1 MCIPWL
7 DLESNYFHSFGPVQ
21 AQPLSHMGCCLMIV
35 SLGRTTCAR
44 PPLYLRFGQPLG
56 PVVLSAFVHRII
68 LCIIETSTSQ
78 LQLVVAKKC
87 CNQRCSFVVTTM
99 PPNPEQFNIIEKNN
113 CAPRPRPPT
122 PRTLPPGPRCRAA
135 SSLPPRPRAP
145 PLRPLDVSGRFT
157 VALVR
162 HDQTGTSLRKPDSN
176 SFLTA
181 AVLLFCIT
189 LKLLSQCSPD
199 VLCSE

>member
-7 DLESNYFHSFGPVQ
+7 NLESNYFHSFGPVQ
-21 AQPLSHMGCCLMIV
+21 AQPLNHMGCCLMIV

-99 PPNPEQFNIIEKNN
+99 PPNPEQFNIIEKTIV
-113 CAPRPRPPT
+113 PQGPDPQ
-122 PRTLPPGPRCRAA
+122 PPGHCP
-135 SSLPPRPRAP
+135 LGPWP
-145 PLRPLDVSGRFT
+145 PLPRRFIVT
-157 VALVR
+157 
-162 HDQTGTSLRKPDSN
+162 TTP
-176 SFLTA
+176 TCA
-181 AVLLFCIT
+181 AAET
-189 LKLLSQCSPD
+189 T
-199 VLCSE
+199 